1 VADWAVSD
9 IKNGYLRLRGN
20 RVTTKKADIDRSSIW
35 IYGSL
40 GFPLALLGYPLGI
53 WLPRAYDTYIGI
65 ETALV
70 GVIISVAAI
79 FDAVTDPAMG
89 YASDRFRTRWGRR
102 RAWVLVGAPFLAL
115 ALYFLLNPEK
125 GSTVLYLGAW
135 FVFLRIGTTMLGVPY
150 AAWGME
156 LSGEYNTRT
165 RIQSARE
172 IFVLLGLIGAAAI
185 PAVVEAVY
193 GDDATAVMVLNAY
206 TWLAVPLL
214 LAITVL
220 VVLRVPEPPPRAREG
235 QVGFLESL
243 SLMYRNRLYLRVLS
257 IEFLVG
263 GGEAF
268 RNALSLYFMQDYIGA
283 PRAGTLYLVYFSF
296 GLAAIPVWNW
306 LARRFGKHRS
316 LSAAIILVGAVS
328 IAIFTLDYGQVWAF
342 YVLFAIKGFCFGS
355 FAYLPRAM
363 LADVIDLDTL
373 KSGDARTGGYY
384 SIYGFMTK
392 VAQSIG
398 GTSLIALSFIGYNTA
413 IGATN
418 GPTELLWLG
427 TLYAIVPTVLF
438 CLALYLCWTWPL
450 TSVKHAQLQRLLE
463 IREGRRM
470 KAA

>member
-1 VADWAVSD
+1 VGEHLAGNDVS
-9 IKNGYLRLRGN
+9 
-20 RVTTKKADIDRSSIW
+20 RSSIW

-65 ETALV
+65 ETAMV
-70 GVIISVAAI
+70 GAIISVAAI

-89 YASDRFRTRWGRR
+89 YASDSFRSRWGRR
-102 RAWVLVGAPFLAL
+102 RAWVLVGSPFLAL
-115 ALYFLLNPEK
+115 ALYFLLNPDQ

-135 FVFLRIGTTMLGVPY
+135 FVFLRLGTTMLGVPY

-172 IFVLLGLIGAAAI
+172 IFVLLGLIAAAAV
-185 PAVVEAVY
+185 PAVVEAIY
-193 GDDATAVMVLNAY
+193 GDDATAVLVLNAY

-214 LAITVL
+214 LVITVL

-235 QVGFLESL
+235 QVKFLQSL
-243 SLMYRNRLYLRVLS
+243 GLMYRNKIFLRVIS

-283 PRAGTLYLVYFSF
+283 PRAGTLYLVYFSM

-306 LARRFGKHRS
+306 LARRYGKHRS
-316 LSAAIILVGAVS
+316 LSAAIILVGLVS
-328 IAIFTLDYGQVWAF
+328 IAIFTLDYGQVWPF

-384 SIYGFMTK
+384 SIFGFMTK
-392 VAQSIG
+392 VAHSIG
-398 GTSLIALSFIGYNTA
+398 GTSLIALALVGYNTS

-418 GPTELLWLG
+418 GPTELLLLG
-427 TLYAIVPTVLF
+427 VLYAIVPTVLF

-450 TSVKHAQLQRLLE
+450 TAGKHAQLQRLLE
-463 IREGRRM
+463 AKEAKRTDRLAN
-470 KAA
+470 AA

>member
-1 VADWAVSD
+1 MSKYEVS
-9 IKNGYLRLRGN
+9 
-20 RVTTKKADIDRSSIW
+20 RSSIW

-65 ETALV
+65 DTAMV

-89 YASDRFRTRWGRR
+89 YASDSFRSRWGRR
-102 RAWVLVGAPFLAL
+102 KAWVLVGAPFLAL

-135 FVFLRIGTTMLGVPY
+135 FVFLRLGTTMLGVPY

-172 IFVLLGLIGAAAI
+172 IFVLIGLIGAAAV
-185 PAVVEAVY
+185 PAVVESIY
-193 GDDATAVMVLNAY
+193 GDEATAVLVLNAY

-214 LAITVL
+214 LIITVL
-220 VVLRVPEPPPRAREG
+220 VVLRVPEPPPRVKEG
-235 QVGFLESL
+235 QVRFLQSL
-243 SLMYRNRLYLRVLS
+243 GLMYRNKLFLRV
-257 IEFLVG
+257 ITVEFLVG

-283 PRAGTLYLVYFSF
+283 PRAGTLYLVYFAM

-306 LARRFGKHRS
+306 LARRYGKHRS

-328 IAIFTLDYGQVWAF
+328 IAIFTLDYGQIWAF

-392 VAQSIG
+392 VASSFG
-398 GTSLIALSFIGYNTA
+398 GTSLILLAFIGYDTA
-413 IGATN
+413 IGATH
-418 GPTELLWLG
+418 GPTELMYLG
-427 TLYAIVPTVLF
+427 VLYAIVPTVLF

-450 TSVKHAQLQRLLE
+450 TSSKHAQLQRLLE
-463 IREGRRM
+463 AREEKRS
-470 KAA
+470 AALTASA

>member
-1 VADWAVSD
+1 MAKAGATSSPEPGNVSR
-9 IKNGYLRLRGN
+9 NGD
-20 RVTTKKADIDRSSIW
+20 VSRSSIW

-65 ETALV
+65 DTAMV
-70 GVIISVAAI
+70 GLIISVAAI

-89 YASDRFRTRWGRR
+89 YASDSFRSRWGRR

-115 ALYFLLNPEK
+115 ALYYLLNPDK

-135 FVFLRIGTTMLGVPY
+135 FVFLRLGTTMLGVPY

-172 IFVLLGLIGAAAI
+172 IFVLLGLIGAAAV

-193 GDDATAVMVLNAY
+193 GDEATAVQVLNAY

-220 VVLRVPEPPPRAREG
+220 VVWRVPEPPPRVNEG
-235 QVGFLESL
+235 KVKFLQSL
-243 SLMYRNRLYLRVLS
+243 GLMYKNKLYLRVIT

-283 PRAGTLYLVYFSF
+283 PRAGTLYLVYFLF
-296 GLAAIPVWNW
+296 GLGAIPVWNL
-306 LARRFGKHRS
+306 LARRYGKHRS

-328 IAIFTLDYGQVWAF
+328 IAIFTLDYGQIWPF

-373 KSGDARTGGYY
+373 RSGDARTGGYY

-398 GTSLIALSFIGYNTA
+398 GTSLIALSIIGYNTA
-413 IGATN
+413 IDASN

-427 TLYAIVPTVLF
+427 VLYAIVPTVLF
-438 CLALYLCWTWPL
+438 TLALYLCWTWPL
-450 TSVKHAQLQRLLE
+450 TSKKHAQLQRLLE
-463 IREGRRM
+463 TREARRSVEASE
-470 KAA
+470 AA